1 MAYARGR
8 GAADEDADE
17 DADDA
22 EAFHGATLQEARLSH
37 GAADPATLEAAD
49 SATERSAVAAADDAA
64 DDESDND
71 ALSPR
76 ASGQHD

>member
-1 MAYARGR
+1 MAHARGR
-8 GAADEDADE
+8 GAAAAD

-22 EAFHGATLQEARLSH
+22 EAVHGATHQGARLSH
-37 GAADPATLEAAD
+37 GAAHPATLKAAD
-49 SATERSAVAAADDAA
+49 PATERSAVAAADDAA